1 MEASHK
7 GLSQYNIS
15 HSLHYLLSLPYLT
28 LPILPSAALVDK
40 DTFTALVFVNID
52 ASKEIPR
59 SWLYVRAKQNSILLL
74 EPKGAHNTKVTFCI
88 EKDPQGWALSPLLAN
103 LALGST
109 PVTVLRDLK
118 KALEK
123 EKEDK
128 DAELSIDQIALK
140 KFKEKLD
147 KEKKIDSIVE
157 DYSVARDDL
166 RATLTLLEEKLIRV
180 KKTESFEKIDLSDLK
195 SRIQSDINKAKENL
209 RQSKK

>member
-1 MEASHK
+1 M
-7 GLSQYNIS
+7 
-15 HSLHYLLSLPYLT
+15 
-28 LPILPSAALVDK
+28 
-40 DTFTALVFVNID
+40 
-52 ASKEIPR
+52 
-59 SWLYVRAKQNSILLL
+59 
-74 EPKGAHNTKVTFCI
+74 
-88 EKDPQGWALSPLLAN
+88 
-103 LALGST
+103 
-109 PVTVLRDLK
+109 
-118 KALEK
+118 
-123 EKEDK
+123 
-128 DAELSIDQIALK
+128 K